1 MRREKE
7 KKSRLFKWAAVC
19 FAVVFSFFL
28 ADFLMGEPRVPERA
42 VGSIPFDHALHGDSI
57 GLDCAACHTGSRA
70 SANAF
75 MPSKADCMDCH
86 RLPLTENP
94 GIETLDSMLAN
105 ADERPWSHKRHLPDH
120 VVFHH
125 GVHAAA
131 GVACADCHG
140 RGYMQNRYGAEL
152 FNMQS
157 CLKCH
162 RGETFKEKGFK
173 PAATYCAACHR

>member
-1 MRREKE
+1 M
-7 KKSRLFKWAAVC
+7 KKTALI
-19 FAVVFSFFL
+19 L
-28 ADFLMGEPRVPERA
+28 ACL
-42 VGSIPFDHALHGDSI
+42 
-57 GLDCAACHTGSRA
+57 
-70 SANAF
+70 
-75 MPSKADCMDCH
+75 
-86 RLPLTENP
+86 LT
-94 GIETLDSMLAN
+94 
-105 ADERPWSHKRHLPDH
+105 
-120 VVFHH
+120 
-125 GVHAAA
+125 A